1 VVICDRVVFFQLCD
15 VPTLASKT
23 LQEELDN
30 FGYKPK
36 KKVQSFQ
43 NPPIIWQPVEPYCLD
58 MGKKKIPS
66 KSGDFG
72 AFLPSKVLCTMLHSI
87 FVL

>member
-1 VVICDRVVFFQLCD
+1 M
-15 VPTLASKT
+15 
-23 LQEELDN
+23 
-30 FGYKPK
+30 
-36 KKVQSFQ
+36 KKVQNFQ
-43 NPPIIWQPVEPYCLD
+43 NPPIIWQPVGLYCLN

-72 AFLPSKVLCTMLHSI
+72 VFFPTKVLCTMLHSI